1 MKCRNRG
8 SNQTAA
14 LTRNGFRAS
23 ALGRCLL
30 GSGLRAARPT
40 EVPKAFGA
48 YTSLLHD
55 LKKAFSSALR
65 I

>member
-8 SNQTAA
+8 RVPN
-14 LTRNGFRAS
+14 LFF
-23 ALGRCLL
+23 
-30 GSGLRAARPT
+30 GLRAARPT